1 MASPSTTVPAH
12 DLAPEDLASV
22 SHQTTVYVYEAPVRI
37 WHWVNAAAIMVLCV
51 SGYFIGSPP
60 PSMQI
65 GEAVQQF
72 VFGYIRFAHF
82 AAAQILTGVER
93 DRRRITVGPDGRA
106 IDLISRLPAGFYQR
120 VLVTGSRLDRRFR
133 SGRGA

>member
-1 MASPSTTVPAH
+1 MRLEIACLVEQRRYLLFGIARTTP
-12 DLAPEDLASV
+12 
-22 SHQTTVYVYEAPVRI
+22 R
-37 WHWVNAAAIMVLCV
+37 
-51 SGYFIGSPP
+51 G
-60 PSMQI
+60 
-65 GEAVQQF
+65 
-72 VFGYIRFAHF
+72 